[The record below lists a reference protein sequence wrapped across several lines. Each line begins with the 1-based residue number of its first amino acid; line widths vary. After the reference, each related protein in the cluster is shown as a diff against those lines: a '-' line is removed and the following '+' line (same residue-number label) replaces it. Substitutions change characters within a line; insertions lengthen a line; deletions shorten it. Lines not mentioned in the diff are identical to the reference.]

1 MSGSANHS
9 VVMLGLPE
17 SPFENFILYNI
28 NITAFDG
35 LRAENTKN
43 FHIVNFT
50 QFFGTIIFFKY
61 FN

>member
-17 SPFENFILYNI
+17 SPFENVILSDI

-50 QFFGTIIFFKY
+50 HNSLKQ
-61 FN
+61 